1 MPEGGVQRRGFLAM
15 VEEDLTKLSEQEE
28 QVIRLLFGIGEMLHS
43 REEVG
48 RRLGMSRGW
57 LRQVE
62 RRAFRNLRQGAIG
75 HDAAKETHAERRERL
90 MAGVGRGRN

>member
-1 MPEGGVQRRGFLAM
+1 MLVGGAQERGFLTM

-28 QVIRLLFGIGEMLHS
+28 QVLRLLFGIGEALHS

-48 RRLGMSRGW
+48 CRLGMSRGW

-62 RRAFRNLRQGAIG
+62 RRALRNLRQVAIG
-75 HDAAKETHAERRERL
+75 RDAATEAQADRRERL
-90 MAGVGRGRN
+90 MAGVALRRN

>member
-1 MPEGGVQRRGFLAM
+1 MPVGWSTQARGFLAM

-28 QVIRLLFGIGEMLHS
+28 QVLRLLFGIGEALHS

-48 RRLGMSRGW
+48 RRLGVSAAG

-62 RRAFRNLRQGAIG
+62 RRAFRNLRQSSDRPRCG
-75 HDAAKETHAERRERL
+75 D
-90 MAGVGRGRN
+90 

>member
-1 MPEGGVQRRGFLAM
+1 M
-15 VEEDLTKLSEQEE
+15 VEVDLMKLSEQEE
-28 QVIRLLFGIGEMLHS
+28 KVLRLLFGIGETLHS

-62 RRAFRNLRQGAIG
+62 RRALRNLRQLAMVR
-75 HDAAKETHAERRERL
+75 DAATEARAERQERL
-90 MAGVGRGRN
+90 MVGGARRRN